1 MKKKLASAARLRGR
15 LSSTRKVQR
24 WLSRAVLCLAAG
36 LGACGGGGGGGG
48 GAAPGGSPAPGTAP
62 PLISGFTPTSAAV
75 GQSVTIEGLN
85 FVAGQ
90 TTVNFNGVAATG
102 VSAAPTQ
109 ISVTVPAGAT
119 SGRISVG
126 TAGGSA
132 TSSSDFTVLAN
143 STTPGIAWTTRR
155 LGAPTGA
162 VAFGAGK
169 FVSAGSDLATST
181 DLLIWTDRS
190 SLANKEDVAWDGQ
203 KFVAVGMSTATSL
216 DGLSWTSRSQAAF
229 FTKEKVAASGSGW
242 VAVGGDAGIEFS
254 ADGITWVD
262 SSPSVAPG
270 FNTLNQAVWTGNQWV
285 VMGDSGLI
293 FTSPDGTN
301 WTPQTAGTTDG
312 FTALAAS
319 PSLIVANTFPSG
331 GSQQAFYTSSNGVS
345 WTQRALGTAPFFRD
359 MLRVETRWVGVGTFG
374 GSSGAQWSDDG
385 LTWTAATGQF
395 DQTPDYVVHDGTRFV
410 AFSSALSSSG
420 ETYVSPD
427 GKSWTLMAPGDQ
439 KWIRMARSPAG
450 LMVAISFGRVQ
461 TSTDGINW
469 TYGVPPSTTSG
480 LIDVEWFAPLN
491 QFVALSQV
499 AANAAVFFSPD
510 GLNWTLGSSVA
521 STHNRAIGASPT
533 LLVNVP
539 GFTGAGASIYTSPDG
554 VNWTPRTNPAT
565 AGLNEVQWLGDR
577 WIALGSSGAVLTSP
591 DGISWTASSS
601 GVTAALRR
609 AVMVGGTITVV
620 GDGGTILSSADGG
633 ASWIART
640 SNTVFSLKDIVWTGA
655 EYVAVGG
662 AGRVVRS
669 TNGVTWSEQPT
680 PYTQTLFATDPYNMN
695 AALWT
700 GSRIVVVGDRNL
712 VATSP

>member
-1 MKKKLASAARLRGR
+1 MNGR
-15 LSSTRKVQR
+15 LSSTRKVHR
-24 WLSRAVLCLAAG
+24 WLSLAVLCLAAG
-36 LGACGGGGGGGG
+36 LGGCSGGGGGG
-48 GAAPGGSPAPGTAP
+48 GAPSGTPPGPGTAP

-85 FVAGQ
+85 FVAGG
-90 TTVNFNGVAATG
+90 TTVTFNGVAATG

-119 SGRISVG
+119 TGRIRVD

-169 FVSAGSDLATST
+169 FVSAGSDIATST
-181 DLLIWTDRS
+181 DLMIWTDRS
-190 SLANKEDVAWDGQ
+190 SLVNMHDVGWDGRQ
-203 KFVAVGMSTATSL
+203 FVAVGQSSPMTSP
-216 DGLSWTSRSQAAF
+216 DGLAWTSRLHPFGSS
-229 FTKEKVAASGSGW
+229 TKEKVAASGSGW
-242 VAVGGDAGIEFS
+242 VAVGQDGGIEFS

-262 SSPSVAPG
+262 STPSGVPAG
-270 FNTLNQAVWTGNQWV
+270 FNALNEAVWTGSQWV

-293 FTSPDGTN
+293 FTSPDGTT
-301 WTPQTAGTTDG
+301 WTQRSASTTDS

-319 PSLIVANTFPSG
+319 PSLIVANTFPSA
-331 GSQQAFYTSSNGVS
+331 GSQQAFYTSPDGVN
-345 WTQRALGTAPFFRD
+345 WTKRAAGTAPFFRD
-359 MLRVETRWVGVGTFG
+359 MLRVGTRWVGV

-385 LTWTAATGQF
+385 LNWTAATGTF
-395 DQTPDYVVHDGTRFV
+395 DQFPDYVVHDGTRFV
-410 AFSSALSSSG
+410 AFSSALSSTG
-420 ETYVSPD
+420 EAYVSPD

-439 KWIRMARSPAG
+439 KWTRMARSPAG

-469 TYGVPPSTTSG
+469 TYGVPPSVTSG
-480 LIDVEWFAPLN
+480 LIDVEWFAPLG
-491 QFVALSQV
+491 QFVALSQI
-499 AANAAVFFSPD
+499 AANNAVFFSSD
-510 GLNWTLGSSVA
+510 GLNWTQGGNVSYN
-521 STHNRAIGASPT
+521 TAIGASPT

-539 GFTGAGASIYTSPDG
+539 GFTSASAPPIFTSPDG
-554 VNWTPRTNPAT
+554 VNWTARTNPAT
-565 AGLNEVQWLGDR
+565 AALNEVQWLGDR
-577 WIALGSSGAVLTSP
+577 WIALGSNGTVLTSP
-591 DGISWTASSS
+591 DGISWTARAS

-609 AVMVGGTITVV
+609 AVMVGSTITVV
-620 GDGGTILSSADGG
+620 GDGGTILSSANGG

-640 SNTVFSLKDIVWTGA
+640 SNTTFPLKDIVWTGA

-662 AGRVVRS
+662 SGRVVRS
-669 TNGVTWSEQPT
+669 TDGITWNLQPT

-695 AALWT
+695 AAVWT

>member
-1 MKKKLASAARLRGR
+1 MNGR
-15 LSSTRKVQR
+15 LSSTRKVHR
-24 WLSRAVLCLAAG
+24 WLSLAVLCLAAG
-36 LGACGGGGGGGG
+36 LGACGGDGGGG
-48 GAAPGGSPAPGTAP
+48 GAAPGSPPGPGTAP
-62 PLISGFTPTSAAV
+62 PLISGFTPTAAAA

-85 FVAGQ
+85 FVAGG
-90 TTVNFNGVAATG
+90 TTVTFNGVAATG

-119 SGRISVG
+119 SGRVRVA

-132 TSSSDFTVLAN
+132 TSSSDFIVLAN
-143 STTPGIAWTTRR
+143 TTTPGIAWTTRR

-169 FVSAGSDLATST
+169 FVSAGSDIATST
-181 DLLIWTDRS
+181 DLMIWTDRS
-190 SLANKEDVAWDGQ
+190 SLVNKRDVAWDGN
-203 KFVAVGMSTATSL
+203 KFVAVGMSTAMTSP
-216 DGLSWTSRSQAAF
+216 DGLSWTSRSHAAF

-242 VAVGGDAGIEFS
+242 VAVGQDGGIEFS

-262 SSPSVAPG
+262 STPSGVPAG
-270 FNTLNQAVWTGNQWV
+270 FNALNEAVWTGSQWV
-285 VMGDSGLI
+285 VMGNAGLI
-293 FTSPDGTN
+293 FTSPDGTT
-301 WTPQTAGTTDG
+301 WTRRNANTTDS

-319 PSLIVANTFPSG
+319 PSLIVANTFPSA
-331 GSQQAFYTSSNGVS
+331 GSQQAFYTSPDGVT
-345 WTQRALGTAPFFRD
+345 WTQRAAGTAPFFRD
-359 MLRVETRWVGVGTFG
+359 MLRVGTRWVGVGTFG

-385 LTWTAATGQF
+385 LNWTAATGQF

-420 ETYVSPD
+420 EAYVSPD
-427 GKSWTLMAPGDQ
+427 GKSWTLIAPGKQ
-439 KWIRMARSPAG
+439 KWTRMARSPAG
-450 LMVAISFGRVQ
+450 LMVAVSFGRVQ
-461 TSTDGINW
+461 TSTEGINW
-469 TYGVPPSTTSG
+469 TYGVPPSITSG
-480 LIDVEWFAPLN
+480 LIDVEWFAPLG
-491 QFVALSQV
+491 QFVALSQI
-499 AANAAVFFSPD
+499 AANNGVFFSSD
-510 GLNWTLGSSVA
+510 GLNWTLGSNVSYN
-521 STHNRAIGASPT
+521 TAIGASPT

-539 GFTGAGASIYTSPDG
+539 GFTSASAPPIFTSPDG
-554 VNWTPRTNPAT
+554 VNWTARTNPAT
-565 AGLNEVQWLGDR
+565 AALNEVQWLGDR
-577 WIALGSSGAVLTSP
+577 WIALGSNGTVLTSP
-591 DGISWTASSS
+591 DGISWTARAS

-620 GDGGTILSSADGG
+620 GDGGTILSSGDGG

-640 SNTVFSLKDIVWTGA
+640 SNTTFPLKDIVWTGA

-662 AGRVVRS
+662 SGRVVRS
-669 TNGVTWSEQPT
+669 TNGVTWSVQPT